1 MSSPTTCARIVL
13 VTAGIL
19 IGTAAP
25 AQAQA
30 PAVPQPRAVAIVV
43 TPPGE
48 VRELVLRD
56 GTQAAG
62 RVEKVDGTMVTFRTT
77 SGAAIEV
84 DASKILSIKP
94 ATGRVV
100 DGSYWAADS
109 NPTRLFF
116 APTGRALKRGESY
129 FGVYEFVM
137 PFVQFGVT
145 DRISIGGGT
154 PLIFGGGGGQPFW
167 VTPKVQLVSAAR
179 TQASIG
185 VMHFLNVG
193 DGSFG
198 IAYGAVTQGSA
209 DSAVTVGLGW
219 AYERYDDG
227 AGTAILMLGGEHR
240 VSRRMK
246 VITENYLFDG
256 GGLASA
262 GVRFLGERLSADL
275 SLVAPLG
282 IDEFFAFP
290 MINFVWKFESK
301 GPPRVR

>member
-1 MSSPTTCARIVL
+1 M
-13 VTAGIL
+13 AGIL
-19 IGTAAP
+19 FGAVAG
-25 AQAQA
+25 AQAQTVTVA
-30 PAVPQPRAVAIVV
+30 QPPPVSIVV

-48 VRELVLRD
+48 IQELVLRD

-62 RVEKVDGTMVTFRTT
+62 RVEKIAGTTVTFRTT

-100 DGSYWAADS
+100 DGAYWPADS

-116 APTGRALKRGESY
+116 APTGRTLKRGESY

-145 DRISIGGGT
+145 DRISVGGGT

-167 VTPKVQLVSAAR
+167 ITPKVQLVSAPR

-185 VMHFLNVG
+185 VMHFMNVG

-219 AYERYDDG
+219 AYERWDDG

-240 VSRRMK
+240 VSRRTK
-246 VITENYLFDG
+246 LITENYFFEG
-256 GGLASA
+256 GGFASA

-275 SLVAPLG
+275 SLVSPLG
-282 IDEFFAFP
+282 IDAFVAFP
-290 MINFVWKFESK
+290 MINFVWKFDSK
-301 GPPRVR
+301 RAPRVR

>member
-1 MSSPTTCARIVL
+1 MSSPTTCARIFL
-13 VTAGIL
+13 STAGIL
-19 IGTAAP
+19 FGAIAG
-25 AQAQA
+25 AQAQTPPVA
-30 PAVPQPRAVAIVV
+30 QPPAAAIVV

-48 VRELVLRD
+48 IQELVLRD
-56 GTQAAG
+56 GTQATG
-62 RVEKVDGTMVTFRTT
+62 RVEKIDGALVTFRTT

-94 ATGRVV
+94 ATGRIVN
-100 DGSYWAADS
+100 DSYWPADS

-116 APTGRALKRGESY
+116 APTGRSLKRGESY

-145 DRISIGGGT
+145 DRISVGGGT
-154 PLIFGGGGGQPFW
+154 PLFFGDGGEHPFW
-167 VTPKVQLVSAAR
+167 VTPKVQLLSAPR
-179 TQASIG
+179 TQAAIG
-185 VMHFLNVG
+185 VMHFMNVG

-209 DSAVTVGLGW
+209 DSAVTAGLGW

-227 AGTAILMLGGEHR
+227 AGTAVVMLGGEHR
-240 VSRRMK
+240 VSRRTK
-246 VITENYLFDG
+246 LITENYFFEG
-256 GGLASA
+256 GGFASA

-275 SLVAPLG
+275 SLAVPLG

-290 MINFVWKFESK
+290 MINFVWKFDSK
-301 GPPRVR
+301 GSPRVR